1 MPATTTARR
10 QVASL
15 HRLCQTLEYHRASS
29 AAQIDFAILVDPV
42 CHFDRAATNDVF
54 HVRRDIQTVSARGR
68 VAAYIA
74 LGLAGVI
81 YAAQPIATSSLCK
94 EGTPADNGLKSLT
107 NHDENPTEKRG
118 RRAHIISDQH
128 PRPYRDQREISFAF
142 TTKTRSSLGG
152 Y

>member
-42 CHFDRAATNDVF
+42 CHFDRDATNDVF

-68 VAAYIA
+68 VAAHIA
-74 LGLAGVI
+74 PGLPGMI
-81 YAAQPIATSSLCK
+81 DAAQPSATSSLCK
-94 EGTPADNGLKSLT
+94 QVTPAANGLKSLT

-118 RRAHIISDQH
+118 Q
-128 PRPYRDQREISFAF
+128 
-142 TTKTRSSLGG
+142 TTHSL
-152 Y
+152 YQINTLSHTVTNEKSHLF